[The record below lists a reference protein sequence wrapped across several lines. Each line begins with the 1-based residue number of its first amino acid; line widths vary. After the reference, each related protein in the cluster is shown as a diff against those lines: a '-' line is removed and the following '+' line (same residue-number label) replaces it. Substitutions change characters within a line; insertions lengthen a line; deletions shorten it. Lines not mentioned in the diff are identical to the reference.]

1 MREKPDFQ
9 VGTERRRATHVY
21 GPRRGHAGDAAEG
34 SPAVVR
40 NGAAAPTVS
49 RSISGYMPAPK
60 WCLSPITRSEQVGNR
75 PGKGRS
81 KWLTGACTDTGGY
94 CGWPENPPIRRD
106 LIRGVSFLGSPHPR
120 QPGSTA
126 NKHSVRHG
134 QRPVAQR
141 LACDPGICRLGDCPL
156 RVVSGRLPPLVA
168 SPAQIPGPFWASVTR
183 FYIVKYN
190 LFSERSQFYLQ
201 VEKLHQQYGM
211 EKLP

>member
-40 NGAAAPTVS
+40 NGAAAPTIS

-168 SPAQIPGPFWASVTR
+168 SPGADTRAVFGPPSRVS
-183 FYIVKYN
+183 I
-190 LFSERSQFYLQ
+190 S
-201 VEKLHQQYGM
+201 
-211 EKLP
+211 